1 MSDFT
6 KEYEKKLV
14 SADEAV
20 KCIKS
25 GDWVDYSW
33 NLGIPMDVDKA
44 LAKRAPELA
53 DVKIRGGL
61 SMHDL
66 DIFHVENASE
76 HFTYNSAH
84 VSGIERKNMAP
95 NGIVYYTPIRY
106 SELPYYYD
114 DMEPND
120 VFIARVTPMDEHGF
134 FNFGPNTSHLA
145 AAIRKSKKVILEVNE
160 NMPRCLGGF
169 EQEIHISNVDYIV
182 QSANQPMDTLADSEP
197 SDTDIKIAKLI
208 FEELCD
214 GACLQLGI
222 GKTPNAVGSMIAES
236 DLKDLGVQTEMYVDA
251 FMKLAE
257 AGKITGRRKPFD
269 VGRQSYAFAA
279 GSQALYDYL
288 DNNPECMAAPVSY
301 TNDIARLQQIPN
313 FMSINSGIN
322 VDLFGQV
329 ASETAGLRHISGA
342 GGQQDF
348 VMGAYL
354 SPGGKSFLCIPAV
367 RVGKDGTKTSNI
379 VPTLPAGSV
388 VTATRTNTHFVVTE
402 FGKANLKG
410 MSTWER
416 AEKLISIGDPDFYDE
431 LVSKAEEMGIWR
443 KSNKR

>member
-1 MSDFT
+1 MNEFYN
-6 KEYEKKLV
+6 EYQQKLTT
-14 SADEAV
+14 ADEAV
-20 KCIKS
+20 KCVKS
-25 GDWVDYSW
+25 GDWVDYAW
-33 NLGIPMDVDKA
+33 NLAVPIELDIA
-44 LAKRAPELA
+44 LAKRAPELT
-53 DVKIRGGL
+53 DVKIKGGL
-61 SMHDL
+61 CMHPLAVCDL
-66 DIFHVENASE
+66 EDAAA

-84 VSGIERKNMAP
+84 CSGVERKHLAP
-95 NGIVYYTPIRY
+95 KGNVYYTPIRY

-114 DMEPND
+114 NMAEND
-120 VFIARVTPMDEHGF
+120 VMMIRTCPMDDHGF

-145 AAIRKSKKVILEVNE
+145 AAAAHSKKIIIEVNE

-169 EQEIHISNVDYIV
+169 DQEIHISQVDAIV
-182 QSANQPMDTLADSEP
+182 ESANQPMETVGDADP
-197 SDTDIKIAKLI
+197 SDQDIKIAKFI
-208 FEELCD
+208 FEELSD
-214 GACLQLGI
+214 GCCLQLGI

-236 DLKDLGVQTEMYVDA
+236 DLKDLGVQTEMYVNA
-251 FMKLAE
+251 FMKLAK
-257 AGKITGRRKPFD
+257 AGKITGKNKPFD

-279 GSQALYDYL
+279 GSQEMYDYL

-301 TNDIARLQQIPN
+301 TNDIAHLQQIPK

-379 VPTLPAGSV
+379 VPTLPTGAIA
-388 VTATRTNTHFVVTE
+388 TCTRTNTHFVVTE
-402 FGKANLKG
+402 FGKVNLKG
-410 MSTWER
+410 LSTWER
-416 AEKLISIGDPDFYDE
+416 AEKLIEIADPSFYDE
-431 LVSKAEEMGIWR
+431 LVAQAEQMGIWR
-443 KSNKR
+443 KCNK